1 MKNKKENS
9 DNDAEWVSNTLSI
22 VEERNRISSG
32 TKEIYLVQ
40 IDAGQTDRSL
50 KIEYITSNVLKDTN
64 EISFSGWQLP
74 EKEIKGKKLKLDL
87 SSQSWEDITKTLE
100 KMNIEKET
108 LSFPWHTV
116 YRTKTIKV
124 ITDKL
129 KDK

>member
-74 EKEIKGKKLKLDL
+74 EKETKGKKSKLDI

>member
-50 KIEYITSNVLKDTN
+50 KIEYITSSVLKDTN

-74 EKEIKGKKLKLDL
+74 EKETKGKKSKLDI